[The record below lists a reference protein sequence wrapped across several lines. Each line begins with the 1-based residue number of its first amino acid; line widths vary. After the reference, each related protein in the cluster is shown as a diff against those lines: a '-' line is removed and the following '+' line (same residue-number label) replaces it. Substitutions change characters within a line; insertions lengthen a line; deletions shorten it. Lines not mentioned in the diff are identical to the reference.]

1 MDFDVAS
8 REIMA
13 VARRW
18 VLPPSLWFWVYICI
32 TWCVGWSNGVSFVF
46 AWSCREQQVQ
56 RQRTL
61 SQDERQCRS
70 YLTLASETV
79 EMFNYLTK
87 SIKEPFFKPEIVD
100 RLATMLNFNLQQL
113 CGPKCK
119 DLKVGKSNGKL
130 PRKFRGSSKIH
141 QLIKFYHIISYVHHQ
156 LKRRDLRVMEV
167 GQCNE
172 YWIREWFK

>member
-1 MDFDVAS
+1 MEVSGGNEESGLRCVA
-8 REIMA
+8 EIISTMQINLLSINQSIN
-13 VARRW
+13 R
-18 VLPPSLWFWVYICI
+18 P
-32 TWCVGWSNGVSFVF
+32 G
-46 AWSCREQQVQ
+46 REQQVQ

-70 YLTLASETV
+70 YLTLATETV

-119 DLKVGKSNGKL
+119 DLKV
-130 PRKFRGSSKIH
+130 
-141 QLIKFYHIISYVHHQ
+141 
-156 LKRRDLRVMEV
+156 
-167 GQCNE
+167 E
-172 YWIREWFK
+172 YTFASLLL